1 MPTFDST
8 RSGSAWR
15 GGGAGVPVLTIL
27 VILGVPERALAQ
39 DCGAWSRPVLCEA
52 ALVATDADGDSDRLD
67 VRSRYRIAPRG
78 RIDLELDG
86 RDQRGRRFPE
96 DRVVLSYDDA
106 GCGGLLD
113 IEDRGRRGLRITAQ
127 STADRCRLAVWV
139 PGNLNFEWE
148 IEFEVDPAARTSYS
162 RGDSEHLVDAL
173 YSAILDRDPDA
184 PESTECRRR
193 SAAGEP
199 REPHQ
204 RHGQEPGVRRES
216 NRRAAW
222 RPARPSTFYVGIFDR
237 PADTGG
243 VREYL
248 DLVRSG
254 RYTDALLRMI
264 RSPEFERRLSG

>member
-1 MPTFDST
+1 MPTS
-8 RSGSAWR
+8 SIQHAAALPGA
-15 GGGAGVPVLTIL
+15 AGVLGVPFLSIL

-78 RIDLELDG
+78 RIDLELEG

-96 DRVVLSYDDA
+96 ERIVLSYDSV
-106 GCGGLLD
+106 GCDRLLD
-113 IEDRGRRGLRITAQ
+113 IEDRGPRGLRIIAR
-127 STADRCRLAVWV
+127 SNADRCRLAVWV

-148 IEFEVDPAARTSYS
+148 IEFEVDPGARTSYS
-162 RGDSEHLVDAL
+162 RSDSEYLVDAL
-173 YSAILDRDPDA
+173 YNAILNRDADA
-184 PESTECRRR
+184 PSQR
-193 SAAGEP
+193 SAVAEVQRGNLESLINSMVRS
-199 REPHQ
+199 REFAESRNGVP
-204 RHGQEPGVRRES
+204 PGDLLDR
-216 NRRAAW
+216 
-222 RPARPSTFYVGIFDR
+222 FYRGIFDR

-264 RSPEFERRLSG
+264 RSPELERRLPG